1 MRPLLKVKIF
11 SLLFAFH
18 IFNPTLITSQIQVDK
33 TVIFEKSDPKVSKL
47 IYQKDDK
54 VYFLLN
60 GDLIST
66 ISVNPN
72 HFNLINSSDGQ
83 PICLA
88 SYFFGKKEEKSF
100 IEIYLF
106 DEDFKISFYKKL
118 TYSYEEPFPKIFPLS
133 SDKVLLYTTATG
145 VLRILHPKTEKEIK
159 LLRDEVNEFFQER
172 IGHIL
177 NFGDKLFLTLSQIK
191 KNNDFIS
198 KVYLIDQNNYE
209 VKEIELDIDIINK
222 IFLINSSLYITG
234 IDIEPLFDGGF
245 YRLEIN
251 DLNFSESKI
260 LKISE
265 VFIEGQIRNKGN
277 LIYSKD
283 CFYVIKRND
292 NLELIHC
299 IKNEVILDAIWL
311 RNKLFVVT
319 RHDLSSYFYEF
330 SPDFRVSKR
339 ELIDNYLVFPEIKIL
354 SDKKLKLMDRNKTII
369 VKNISEE

>member
-1 MRPLLKVKIF
+1 MRPLLKLNIF
-11 SLLFAFH
+11 FLLFALFLY
-18 IFNPTLITSQIQVDK
+18 NPTLITSQVHVDK
-33 TVIFEKSDPKVSKL
+33 TILFEKSDSKVNKI

-60 GDLIST
+60 GDLVST
-66 ISVNPN
+66 ISVNQKY
-72 HFNLINSSDGQ
+72 FNLINSPDGQ

-88 SYFFGKKEEKSF
+88 SYYFGKKEEKSF

-106 DEDFKISFYKKL
+106 DEDFKVSFYRKL
-118 TYSYEEPFPKIFPLS
+118 NLFYEEPFPKILPLS

-145 VLRILHPKTEKEIK
+145 VLRILHSKTEKEIK
-159 LLRDEVNEFFQER
+159 LLKDEENEFFQER

-177 NFGDKLFLTLSQIK
+177 EYGNKLFLTLSQIK

-198 KVYLIDQNNYE
+198 IVYLIDQNNYDI
-209 VKEIELDIDIINK
+209 KEFELDIDIINK
-222 IFLINSSLYITG
+222 IFLVNSSLYFTG
-234 IDIEPLFDGGF
+234 IDIEPVFDGGF

-260 LKISE
+260 LKISD
-265 VFIEGQIRNKGN
+265 VVIEGQIRNKDD

-283 CFYVIKRND
+283 CFYGLRQND
-292 NLELIHC
+292 NLELLNC
-299 IKNEVILDAIWL
+299 IKNEIILDALWL

-319 RHDLSSYFYEF
+319 RQDLSSYFYEL
-330 SPDFRVSKR
+330 SQDFIVLNR
-339 ELIDNYLVFPEIKIL
+339 ELIDHHLVLPKIEIV
-354 SDKKLKLMDRNKTII
+354 SDKRLKLMDRNKTII